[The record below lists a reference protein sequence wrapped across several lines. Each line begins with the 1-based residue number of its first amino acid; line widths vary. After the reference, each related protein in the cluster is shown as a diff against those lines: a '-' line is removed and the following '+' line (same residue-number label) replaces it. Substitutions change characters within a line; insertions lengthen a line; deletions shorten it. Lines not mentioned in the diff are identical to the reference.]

1 MLKIDS
7 ENELASED
15 GLMMLPG
22 GSDCG
27 MRVVGRD
34 LVGRPAALN
43 RTSC

>member
-7 ENELASED
+7 ENELVSEE

-22 GSDCG
+22 GSDG
-27 MRVVGRD
+27 WMRVVGRD
-34 LVGRPAALN
+34 LVDTALN